1 MKIAPTLREHVRN
14 LAAWGK
20 EDGTACREDREL
32 RALLNVVR
40 KATAVCELNPHG
52 TDPHAGDQ
60 LVGSLRIALSR
71 LDKVSHE

>member
-1 MKIAPTLREHVRN
+1 MKKIAPTLQRYVDGFPDGAVYD
-14 LAAWGK
+14 AAR
-20 EDGTACREDREL
+20 AEL
-32 RALLNVVR
+32 RALLAVVR

-71 LDKVSHE
+71 LAKVSHD